1 MSRKARRIVFYALV
15 AVFFVAGPLVV
26 FFSKG
31 WRFDLE
37 DFTLKKAGAIAVKT
51 LPKDAK
57 IYINN
62 KEQKRKTGFLNET
75 ELFNLFPKNYSL
87 KIAKEE
93 FMPWENYIEV
103 EEEKVA
109 EEKNIILVP
118 QKLEREKV
126 AEGIEYFQ
134 TKGENVIIKD
144 LKGNSLKEEKNIG
157 KGDFIS
163 ASLNFERILIYD
175 KAKKGF
181 FLKNLKEGSSLNLGV
196 LLNNLS
202 TREGRKDA
210 TVIKKAKINPDNA
223 QEIVISTEK
232 TFYLLNYE
240 KMFLN
245 ILENE
250 SVAVF
255 DFSGN
260 EIVYGRREKIYSYNT
275 ASKEKK
281 VLTDIKGEEASKIER
296 SVEGVV
302 LISAKSGALYVFSGT
317 ETEKISEQAQSFVLV
332 NNKKVVFIEN
342 KQGEI
347 KIVIIDLKNKERRE
361 ALLGNKEVVT
371 AIRCG
376 DENHFFILQGQKILF
391 IEIADKNS
399 TLEGKILYQAE
410 IDNRAI
416 SFYFNESGK
425 TLFIL
430 NTKGV
435 LEKINYFKEVL

>member
-144 LKGNSLKEEKNIG
+144 LKGNLLKEEKNIG

-317 ETEKISEQAQSFVLV
+317 ETE
-332 NNKKVVFIEN
+332 
-342 KQGEI
+342 EI

>member
-118 QKLEREKV
+118 QKLEKEKV

-134 TKGENVIIKD
+134 IKGENVITKD
-144 LKGNSLKEEKNIG
+144 LKGNLLKEEKNIG

-232 TFYLLNYE
+232 TFYFLNYE

-275 ASKEKK
+275 ASK
-281 VLTDIKGEEASKIER
+281 
-296 SVEGVV
+296 
-302 LISAKSGALYVFSGT
+302 
-317 ETEKISEQAQSFVLV
+317 
-332 NNKKVVFIEN
+332 
-342 KQGEI
+342 
-347 KIVIIDLKNKERRE
+347 
-361 ALLGNKEVVT
+361 
-371 AIRCG
+371 
-376 DENHFFILQGQKILF
+376 
-391 IEIADKNS
+391 
-399 TLEGKILYQAE
+399 
-410 IDNRAI
+410 
-416 SFYFNESGK
+416 
-425 TLFIL
+425 
-430 NTKGV
+430 
-435 LEKINYFKEVL
+435 